1 MENNVPNPK
10 RELNSLQVDKSHYLF
25 QTYSSE
31 RRFTSYYH
39 QVKHV
44 LGIITEHGG
53 TKILVAGKGDGVVPK
68 ILEAYSDLLELGLI
82 IHTYDFAEDLRP
94 TYLGDLVEIEKIV
107 TQKYDIIVCCQVLE
121 HLPYEQA
128 VAVLRSMSKLAK
140 HVVLSLPYKTLTF
153 RGTLKIPVF
162 PELEFCIK
170 IPIIKNTKGM
180 VDERHYWELG
190 ASISVANFKKELK
203 ALNYEVRQAYTIKK
217 HGNIFFLILNSNK
230 GQEE

>member
-1 MENNVPNPK
+1 MINNSLELS

-25 QTYSSE
+25 ETYSSE

-44 LGIITEHGG
+44 LDIVAAYGG
-53 TKILVAGKGDGVVPK
+53 TRILVAGKGDGVVPK
-68 ILEAYSDLLELGLI
+68 ILEAYDELLELGLT

-94 TYLGDLVEIEKIV
+94 TYLGDLMEIEKTI
-107 TQKYDIIVCCQVLE
+107 TGKYDIIVCCQVLE

-128 VAVLRSMSKLAK
+128 IAVLNSMSRIAD

-153 RGTLKIPVF
+153 RGTLKIPVL

-170 IPIIKNTKGM
+170 IPIIRNTKGM

-190 ASISVANFKKELK
+190 ASISVAKFKKELK
-203 ALNYEVRQAYTIKK
+203 KLNYEVRQAYTIKK
-217 HGNIFFLILNSNK
+217 HGNIFFLILKSNWT
-230 GQEE
+230 ET